1 MWGAEQNGTVR
12 SGAVAIPGAS
22 VTATQGEKK
31 LVTTTDEAG
40 RYAFSN
46 LDAGAWTLQ
55 VEMFGFSATK
65 REITVEDKASTI
77 EWKLEL
83 KPRGEPAPASAP
95 ISAVRPPQPQRGRP
109 GGPAGGPGPNG
120 RAFQNLNL
128 NETPE
133 GDALEAAVRAPEA
146 VSPEGAANANEAF
159 LVNGSL
165 SAGLNTPGQQGPF
178 FPREGEG
185 FAFQRDGFPGDPNN
199 PGGPGFGPGG
209 EGPGGPGGMAPG
221 RGGPGGGPGGGG
233 PGFGGPGGGGGGFGG
248 GGGRGG
254 GFGGG
259 PGPFGGRGPD
269 GRRGGP
275 GARQRPG
282 EASFGNRRANARA
295 NGIRGGLNLQLSNS
309 AFDARPYSLTGQT
322 VPKSSY
328 GSGNFGFML
337 GGPLHIP
344 KLLNSDKTFFMLN
357 YRGTR
362 SRTSFNAV
370 STVPTLLERSG
381 DFSQSFVRGPVTI
394 FDPTTHAPFPGNQI
408 PRSQLNSA
416 ALGLLPFIPLPN
428 QPGSIQNYQIVTSIP
443 VNSDN
448 FGLMLNRTLTTKD
461 RLNGNF
467 NWQRGDRVAEQ
478 VFGYRDSSTNGGMS
492 LALGWSHTLG
502 RRAANNLRWNFSR
515 SRGETVPFFAYGD
528 DVAARL
534 GIRGTSSNPINY
546 GPPNL
551 SFTNFGALT
560 DASPSLTRNQTS
572 AVSEGLQFTK
582 KSHNLSM
589 GGEFRRLQFNS
600 LTDSNARGTF
610 LFSGLATSA
619 LDPAGQ
625 PLAATGYDLADFL
638 LGFPQQSSVRFGS
651 SDTYFRGSV
660 YNAYALDDWRLRNN
674 LTVNIGL
681 RYEYFAPLTEK
692 YNRLANLDIAPGFT
706 GVAVVTPGKPGPY
719 TGDFPNGL
727 VNPDK
732 NNISPRIGIA
742 WRPTRKGR
750 LMIRAGY
757 GMFYNGSIY
766 SNFTRQLGSQPPF
779 AASSGTLTTSLAQPL
794 TLQNGFPTAASSIIT
809 NTYAIDRY
817 YALGYAQTWN
827 LSVQR
832 EFPHS
837 IVVEL
842 GYQGTKGT
850 KLDIQRLPNRA
861 APGSPLTA
869 EQRRQIGN
877 AQGFTFESSE
887 GNSIYHALQTRVT
900 RRMQR
905 GIAVNAIYTFGKSI
919 DNASTFGGGGATVA
933 QNDKDLSAERGL
945 SSFDRRHSLQL
956 NALFSSP
963 AGKGSFLP
971 DTGLGGRLLKDWTL
985 NGSVTA
991 QSGSPFTARVLGN
1004 QSNSGGTGSVGS
1016 GRADST
1022 GLPVDAV
1029 LPGQYFNL
1037 AAFAIPQ
1044 AGTFGNAARNTI
1056 QGPGTIVAN
1065 LSLMRSFQ
1073 LGDSRR
1079 RINFSVN
1086 SLNFLNHAGIVGIGT
1101 VVNSSTYGLATSAQR
1116 MRTLSLGL
1124 RLNF

>member
-1 MWGAEQNGTVR
+1 MVR
-12 SGAVAIPGAS
+12 SGTLAVPGAT
-22 VTATQGEKK
+22 VTATQGERK

-40 RYAFSN
+40 RYGFSN
-46 LDAGAWTLQ
+46 IEVGAWTVQ
-55 VEMFGFSATK
+55 VEMFGFSPAK
-65 REITVEDKASTI
+65 REVTVEEKASTV

-83 KPRGEPAPASAP
+83 KPRSEAAPV
-95 ISAVRPPQPQRGRP
+95 SAVRPPQPVRGRP
-109 GGPAGGPGPNG
+109 GAMPPGAPGPNG
-120 RAFQNLNL
+120 RGFQNLNL
-128 NETPE
+128 NETAE
-133 GDALEAAVRAPEA
+133 GDALDAAVRTPEA

-165 SAGLNTPGQQGPF
+165 SAGLSTPGQQGPF

-185 FAFQRDGFPGDPNN
+185 FAFQREGFPGDPNN

-209 EGPGGPGGMAPG
+209 DGPPGGPGGMARAGPG
-221 RGGPGGGPGGGG
+221 GPGVGGGGFRVGGGPGGGPGGG
-233 PGFGGPGGGGGGFGG
+233 FGG
-248 GGGRGG
+248 GPGG

-259 PGPFGGRGPD
+259 PGGGFGGG
-269 GRRGGP
+269 RGGP
-275 GARQRPG
+275 GGPGGRGGAAAARQRPG
-282 EASFGNRRANARA
+282 EASFGNRRPNARA
-295 NGIRGGLNLQLSNS
+295 NSIRGGLNLQLSNS

-322 VPKSSY
+322 VPKASY

-344 KLLNSDKTFFMLN
+344 KLITNDKTFFTLN
-357 YRGTR
+357 YRGMR

-381 DFSQSFVRGPVTI
+381 DFSQSFVLGPVTL
-394 FDPTTHAPFPGNQI
+394 FDPTNGAPFPGNRV
-408 PRSQLNSA
+408 PVNRLNSA

-428 QPGSIQNYQIVTSIP
+428 QPGSVQNYQVISSIP
-443 VNSDN
+443 SNNDN
-448 FGLMLNRTLTTKD
+448 LGVMLNRTLTTKD

-467 NWQRGDRVAEQ
+467 NWQRGDRVQ
-478 VFGYRDSSTNGGMS
+478 QQTFGFRDDSTNGGMN
-492 LALGWSHTLG
+492 LGLGWSHTLA
-502 RRAANNLRWNFSR
+502 RRSTNNLRWNFSR
-515 SRGETVPFFAYGD
+515 SRNETIPFFAFKE
-528 DVAARL
+528 DVAAQL

-572 AVSEGLQFTK
+572 SVSEGLQFTRR
-582 KSHNLSM
+582 SHNFSV
-589 GGEFRRLQFNS
+589 GAEFRRLQFNS
-600 LTDSNARGTF
+600 VTDSNARGTF

-619 LDPAGQ
+619 LDASGQ
-625 PLAATGYDLADFL
+625 PLAATGYDFADFL
-638 LGFPQQSSVRFGS
+638 LGLPQQSSVRFGS

-660 YNAYALDDWRLRNN
+660 YNFYGQDDWRLRNN

-681 RYEYFAPLTEK
+681 RYEYFSPLTEK
-692 YNRLANLDIAPGFT
+692 YDRLANLDIAPGFT
-706 GVAVVTPGKPGPY
+706 GVALVTPGKPGPY
-719 TGDFPNGL
+719 TGDFPDGL
-727 VNPDK
+727 VNPDR

-742 WRPTRKGR
+742 WRPTRRGR
-750 LMIRAGY
+750 LMVRAGY
-757 GMFYNGSIY
+757 GLFYNGSIY

-794 TLQNGFPTAASSIIT
+794 TLQNGFPTVASSIIT

-817 YALGYAQTWN
+817 YVLGYAQTWN
-827 LSVQR
+827 FSVQR
-832 EFPHS
+832 EFPRA

-900 RRMQR
+900 RRMQS
-905 GIAVNAIYTFGKSI
+905 GIAVNATYTYGKSI

-945 SSFDRRHSLQL
+945 SSFDRRHALQL
-956 NALFSSP
+956 NAMFSSP
-963 AGKGSFLP
+963 AGRGSFLP
-971 DTGLGGRLLKDWTL
+971 TTGLAGRLLKDWTL
-985 NGSVTA
+985 NGNVTA

-1016 GRADST
+1016 GRADAT
-1022 GLPVDAV
+1022 GLPIEAV

-1037 AAFAIPQ
+1037 AAFTVPQ

-1056 QGPGTIVAN
+1056 RGPSTVVAN

-1079 RINFSVN
+1079 RINFMVN
-1086 SLNFLNHAGIVGIGT
+1086 SQNFLNHAGIVGIGT